1 MNPAGVVR
9 SQRRAAGKVAAA
21 LSAFAV
27 GCFLMAGEPAR
38 ADTMIW
44 SNGNDAGPN
53 PGPVIQE
60 FDANTGARITAFPD
74 PAATPSQF
82 GRGIAV
88 VGSNIFYSLDSS
100 TSVFL
105 TNTSGANLGTAFVV
119 NIPGVI
125 GVQSIAS
132 DGQFLYITPL
142 SNTLSLNENVYKY
155 DFSGNLIGSPVT
167 LMPSGGIVQGARD
180 GLEIVGN
187 TFVANQSRLDIG
199 PYDQFNATSGSLI
212 TPAFLNPGT
221 FGFTGVAF
229 DGTDYYVFDDEAQPS
244 QLVVFNSS
252 GTFLDRVTLTG
263 LPGPN
268 DQAFL
273 SDLSAVVP
281 AVSEPSTL
289 AVVAPVLFGFV
300 LLRRRGG
307 SAAR

>member
-155 DFSGNLIGSPVT
+155 DFSGDLIASPVT
-167 LMPSGGIVQGARD
+167 LVPSGGIVQGARD

-187 TFVANQSRLDIG
+187 TFVANQPRLDIG
-199 PYDQFNATSGSLI
+199 PYDQFNGGEL
-212 TPAFLNPGT
+212 
-221 FGFTGVAF
+221 GV
-229 DGTDYYVFDDEAQPS
+229 
-244 QLVVFNSS
+244 
-252 GTFLDRVTLTG
+252 
-263 LPGPN
+263 
-268 DQAFL
+268 
-273 SDLSAVVP
+273 
-281 AVSEPSTL
+281 
-289 AVVAPVLFGFV
+289 
-300 LLRRRGG
+300 
-307 SAAR
+307 SAAACRRYNRNSAEEGERCAGHTRNGRLSVSGRGRLGETAARLRVQR